1 MRSELGPSERSG
13 AAGGACQTP
22 GEALARRRGAA
33 MYGLAR
39 ALRQAAAAGRA
50 GRPPAHRQG
59 GGGAGARPWGWGLA
73 LGLALGVKAPTAA
86 GCEADGGQEAE
97 GKAKANPLPPPRGFG
112 AAVERSRDLLRRIK
126 DEAGIPGILVGVSVD
141 GKEVWSEGLG
151 YADVENRVVCKPETI
166 MRIASIS
173 KCLTMM
179 AVAKLWEEG
188 KLDLDAPVQKYVPE
202 FPEKVYEGE
211 KVAIT
216 TRLLVSHLS
225 GIRHYEKDITKVKE
239 EKEKANRAL
248 KLTKPYQ
255 DKEQKEKEGKG
266 IEKTDSVKPRK
277 EHEGE
282 VKSQNSK
289 PGRRDK
295 EFEQEE
301 YYLKEKFESVIE
313 SLKIFKNDPLF
324 FKPGSQFLYSTYG
337 FTLLSAVV
345 ERVSGQKFTDYMLK
359 MFRDL
364 DMLST
369 VLDDNEAMIYNR
381 ARCYVY
387 NKKGRLVNAPYVDN
401 SYKWAGGGFLSSVGD
416 LLKFGNALLYSYQ
429 AGQFKNTNGKL
440 LPGYLKPDTV
450 TMMWT
455 PVPKTEVSWDRDG
468 KYAMA
473 WAVVEKKQQYG
484 CCRQQR
490 HYASHTGG
498 AVGASSVLLI
508 LPEELDSEAIDAGL
522 VAPPRGVVVSI
533 ICNMQSVSLNSTA
546 LKIAREFD
554 KEKWAQYVD

>member
-1 MRSELGPSERSG
+1 M
-13 AAGGACQTP
+13 A
-22 GEALARRRGAA
+22 
-33 MYGLAR
+33 GLAR
-39 ALRQAAAAGRA
+39 ALQRAAAPGRLSA
-50 GRPPAHRQG
+50 PRRG

-73 LGLALGVKAPTAA
+73 LGLALGLKVPA

-97 GKAKANPLPPPRGFG
+97 AKALLPPRGFG
-112 AAVERSRDLLRRIK
+112 AAVERSRDLLRRVK

-151 YADVENRVVCKPETI
+151 YADVENRVLCKPETI

-248 KLTKPYQ
+248 KPMTTYQ
-255 DKEQKEKEGKG
+255 DKKQKEEKE

-277 EHEGE
+277 EQEGE
-282 VKSQNSK
+282 GKSRSSK

-324 FKPGSQFLYSTYG
+324 FKPGVT
-337 FTLLSAVV
+337 FTT
-345 ERVSGQKFTDYMLK
+345 K
-359 MFRDL
+359 
-364 DMLST
+364 
-369 VLDDNEAMIYNR
+369 
-381 ARCYVY
+381 
-387 NKKGRLVNAPYVDN
+387 
-401 SYKWAGGGFLSSVGD
+401 
-416 LLKFGNALLYSYQ
+416 
-429 AGQFKNTNGKL
+429 
-440 LPGYLKPDTV
+440 
-450 TMMWT
+450 
-455 PVPKTEVSWDRDG
+455 RDG
-468 KYAMA
+468 
-473 WAVVEKKQQYG
+473 W
-484 CCRQQR
+484 
-490 HYASHTGG
+490 
-498 AVGASSVLLI
+498 
-508 LPEELDSEAIDAGL
+508 
-522 VAPPRGVVVSI
+522 
-533 ICNMQSVSLNSTA
+533 
-546 LKIAREFD
+546 
-554 KEKWAQYVD
+554 